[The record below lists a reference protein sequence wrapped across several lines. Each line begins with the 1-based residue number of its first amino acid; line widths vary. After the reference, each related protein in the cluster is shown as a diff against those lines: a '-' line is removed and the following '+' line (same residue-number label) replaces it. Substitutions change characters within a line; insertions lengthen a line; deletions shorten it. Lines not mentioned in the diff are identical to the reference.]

1 MIFALFLF
9 VSYLLGSVPSG
20 VLVAR
25 VAGLGDPRDAG
36 SGNIGASNLTR
47 LGGKKIG
54 AFTFVLDFL
63 KGFVP
68 VLFAY
73 LYWPEDSFPAALG
86 ALLAVTGHCYSV
98 FLFFQGGK
106 GVATTAGA
114 LFPLAPF
121 AMLLALAAWGLS
133 FYAYRITS
141 LAALIS
147 LFALLGA
154 LLLFGAPAHL
164 LFVAGICCVMVVRR
178 HQTNLEDLLGGKERS
193 F

>member
-1 MIFALFLF
+1 VILTVFLL
-9 VSYLLGSVPSG
+9 VSYLFGSVPSG
-20 VLVAR
+20 ILLAR
-25 VAGLGDPRDAG
+25 AAGLGDPRDAG

-47 LGGKKIG
+47 LGGKKLG
-54 AFTFVLDFL
+54 ALTFLLDFL

-68 VLFAY
+68 VFFAY
-73 LYWPEDSFPAALG
+73 FYWPDDTFPAALG
-86 ALLAVTGHCYSV
+86 ALLAVTGHCYSI

-121 AMLLALAAWGLS
+121 AMIVALAAWGLS
-133 FYAYRITS
+133 FYAYRMTS
-141 LAALIS
+141 LAAMVA
-147 LFALLGA
+147 LFALLGS

-164 LFVAGICCVMVVRR
+164 LGVAGICCVMVVRR
-178 HQTNLEDLLGGKERS
+178 HQANLEDLLGGKERS